1 MDVGQLI
8 KRRNSQIILALS
20 LWFCVGCLSGESPDP
35 YLIILVNI
43 GLAVTTTLL
52 LITLSQLKNRPII
65 RSFHWIMYMTWP
77 IAFPGYWNFTDQH
90 NCRFRCSVCR
100 VLPCILNEQ
109 TRIVPTSAWSL
120 RWPTHN
126 FHAYRTRQ
134 RSSHQTLEK

>member
-77 IAFPGYWNFTDQH
+77 IAFP
-90 NCRFRCSVCR
+90 VC
-100 VLPCILNEQ
+100 LIKLYKWKGIGILL
-109 TRIVPTSAWSL
+109 ISIIAVFAVVFAGSYLA
-120 RWPTHN
+120 
-126 FHAYRTRQ
+126 F
-134 RSSHQTLEK
+134 